1 MDRTYAFVDES
12 GNSDLDTSKG
22 GSSGFFIVCSILV
35 AEKDLD
41 AAYAQA
47 EALRKR
53 HFQTGEIKSS
63 NLKPKDSDH
72 WNLAPR
78 HSQWVGSFS
87 VARVAKLKWIPHKD
101 GSA

>member
-12 GNSDLDTSKG
+12 GNSDLDTSKV

-35 AEKDLD
+35 AEKDLE

-53 HFQTGEIKSS
+53 HYQTGEIKSS

-87 VARVAKLKWIPHKD
+87 VRE
-101 GSA
+101 